1 MQIGDKLMLRP
12 TVFGG
17 GADIV
22 PARERGR
29 WSRSAGRCGR
39 RWDRLAPG
47 RMQRTSG
54 SCAGEDTAL

>member
-1 MQIGDKLMLRP
+1 MEGKIRDNYGI
-12 TVFGG
+12 
-17 GADIV
+17 A
-22 PARERGR
+22 PAKERDR

-39 RWDRLAPG
+39 RWDRPAPG